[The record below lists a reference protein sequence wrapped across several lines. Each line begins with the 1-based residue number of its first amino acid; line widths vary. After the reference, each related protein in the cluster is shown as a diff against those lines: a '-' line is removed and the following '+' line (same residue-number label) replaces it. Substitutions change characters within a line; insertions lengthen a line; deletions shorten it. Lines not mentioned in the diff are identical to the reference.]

1 MKILL
6 VDDEQLAREH
16 LKRMLR
22 ELGPDYQLV
31 AEAANGEQAVA
42 ACDRHEVDLVLMDIH
57 MPGMDGLQAA
67 KHLSDQAVPPAII
80 FATAYS
86 EHALS
91 AFGVSAVDYLL
102 KPIRREKLLAA
113 LKKAASITRPQLA
126 VAGAGEAV
134 FLLAHVLG
142 GVQRILLDDVFYLR
156 ADNKY
161 VTVRHAEGEALL
173 EESLKSLAAR
183 YPGQFLRIHRNALV
197 ALKYLIRLQRGD
209 DGGWYA
215 VLDGLELRPVVSR
228 RHLGNVKQALLER

>member
-6 VDDEQLAREH
+6 VDDERLAREH

-126 VAGAGEAV
+126 VAGAGEAA

-173 EESLKSLAAR
+173 EESLKSLAEQ
-183 YPGQFLRIHRNALV
+183 YPRQFLRIHRNALV
-197 ALKYLIRLQRGD
+197 NMRQAR
-209 DGGWYA
+209 
-215 VLDGLELRPVVSR
+215 GLEKQAGGKLYLSFQDIEDRLEVSR
-228 RHLGNVKQALLER
+228 RHQAEVREAMSP

>member
-1 MKILL
+1 MMKILL
-6 VDDEQLAREH
+6 VDDEQPAREYI
-16 LKRMLR
+16 KRMFL

-57 MPGMDGLQAA
+57 MPGMDGLEAA
-67 KHLSDQAVPPAII
+67 KYLSDQPLPPAII
-80 FATAYS
+80 FTTAYS

-126 VAGAGEAV
+126 VTGTGEAV
-134 FLLAHVLG
+134 FLVSHAQG
-142 GVQRILLDDVFYLR
+142 GVQRILLKDVFYLR

-161 VTVRHAEGEALL
+161 VTARHADGEALL
-173 EESLKSLAAR
+173 EESLKSLAEQ
-183 YPGQFLRIHRNALV
+183 YSNQFLRIHRNALV
-197 ALKYLIRLQRGD
+197 NMRQVR
-209 DGGWYA
+209 
-215 VLDGLELRPVVSR
+215 GLEKQPGGQLYLTFYDIDDSLEVSR
-228 RHLGNVKQALLER
+228 RHQAEVREAIGR